1 MKKISGIERLQQ
13 YNEKPIKKKTK
24 KIDKIVK
31 GLCIYWVAFVV
42 VAWITFWVKDSVPD
56 SLIQFGLGGSVLEL
70 VMTALIEISRDK
82 YNKMDD
88 E

>member
-1 MKKISGIERLQQ
+1 MKK
-13 YNEKPIKKKTK
+13 KKRNPK
-24 KIDKIVK
+24 KIDRIVK
-31 GLCIYWVAFVV
+31 GVCIYWVTFVI

-70 VMTALIEISRDK
+70 VMTALIEIARDK
-82 YNKMDD
+82 YNKMDN

>member
-13 YNEKPIKKKTK
+13 YNEKPTKKKTK

-70 VMTALIEISRDK
+70 VMTALIEIARDK
-82 YNKMDD
+82 YNK
-88 E
+88 EKNE

>member
-1 MKKISGIERLQQ
+1 
-13 YNEKPIKKKTK
+13 
-24 KIDKIVK
+24 
-31 GLCIYWVAFVV
+31 V

-88 E
+88 K

>member
-1 MKKISGIERLQQ
+1 MRKR
-13 YNEKPIKKKTK
+13 KTKVPK
-24 KIDKIVK
+24 KIDRIVK
-31 GLCIYWVAFVV
+31 GVCIYWVTFVV

>member
-13 YNEKPIKKKTK
+13 YNEKPIRKKTK

-88 E
+88 K

>member
-1 MKKISGIERLQQ
+1 MRKRKA
-13 YNEKPIKKKTK
+13 KVTK
-24 KIDKIVK
+24 KIDRIVK
-31 GLCIYWVAFVV
+31 GVCIYWVTFVV